1 MKKIQ
6 LRKISTIFLE
16 EPPFLKTIIISPS
29 SSTYISCQF
38 YFFSMRETKKSLSEK
53 ETLKNT
59 NHLQK
64 KGNKMGGKKELKE
77 TRVFAA
83 HLQYVCA

>member
-1 MKKIQ
+1 MH
-6 LRKISTIFLE
+6 
-16 EPPFLKTIIISPS
+16 
-29 SSTYISCQF
+29 
-38 YFFSMRETKKSLSEK
+38 ETKKSLREK

-64 KGNKMGGKKELKE
+64 KGNKMGGKKKLKE
-77 TRVFAA
+77 TRVCAA